1 MSENSGSGAF
11 GTPFLNGYTVTWD
24 AGAGE
29 WEARSATSD
38 TVLRGKNQA
47 ELDAARW
54 RLVVGLA
61 DELRAVID
69 AAPGLGYSPPPRS
82 P

>member
-1 MSENSGSGAF
+1 VSENNGSGAL

-29 WEARSATSD
+29 WVACSNTSD

-47 ELDAARW
+47 ELDTARW

-61 DELRAVID
+61 EELRAVID
-69 AAPGLGYSPPPRS
+69 AAPGLGYSPPRFP
-82 P
+82 